1 MDTFHSL
8 QRQNFTDGWFME
20 KGGVL
25 MTRVRGAGRQ
35 NQGPKSRVI
44 FSAFAISRQRQE
56 LDRPRQRHS
65 RTVLRST
72 KNSCHLP
79 SHRHNSNNV
88 CPPNSLIHS
97 PCPQHLTATRHP
109 LTMTRPHTLH
119 LPQASSPIP
128 GIPVEVYI
136 RAFFEHERMMPS
148 REDVSN
154 PIANQV
160 PIEDSRRRESH
171 TTKS

>member
-1 MDTFHSL
+1 MDTSHSL
-8 QRQNFTDGWFME
+8 QRQDFTDGWFME

-35 NQGPKSRVI
+35 DQGPKSRVI

-56 LDRPRQRHS
+56 RTGPDNVTLVQH
-65 RTVLRST
+65 TVLRST
-72 KNSCHLP
+72 KNSCYLP
-79 SHRHNSNNV
+79 SHRHNSNNA
-88 CPPNSLIHS
+88 CPPNSSPVIHS

-109 LTMTRPHTLH
+109 STMTRPHTLH

-154 PIANQV
+154 PIAN
-160 PIEDSRRRESH
+160 
-171 TTKS
+171 